1 MNDPT
6 GRSQLEEV
14 LGDPDTVLATQ
25 RRRFWEFHNRI
36 NSSSAPTASYLE
48 ACEALSLDP
57 GDPVLKATSR
67 VQTKPEHNASNDA
80 SQPLCDIPRC
90 LIELTPKQWSDL
102 GPEPPRIS
110 SKVEGTEQ
118 SHQLIDV
125 SRQRFLA
132 SRSAIEAEPAAW
144 L

>member
-1 MNDPT
+1 MVD
-6 GRSQLEEV
+6 QLETDNQQEIPV
-14 LGDPDTVLATQ
+14 LLEEEN
-25 RRRFWEFHNRI
+25 RRR
-36 NSSSAPTASYLE
+36 A
-48 ACEALSLDP
+48 
-57 GDPVLKATSR
+57 
-67 VQTKPEHNASNDA
+67 QMKPEHNASNDA

-102 GPEPPRIS
+102 GPEPPRVS

-118 SHQLIDV
+118 LHQLIDV

-132 SRSAIEAEPAAW
+132 SRSAIEADPAAW